1 MKIGMKKIFAVS
13 AVVVL
18 SMSLL
23 AGCGGKSKETKA
35 ETETVGETV
44 AEKTELDASTGTI
57 VSFKSNK
64 LTIKTSSSKELEFDI
79 TDAVKKGEKDIKT
92 GNSVAV
98 VYSGSVSGT
107 DTTGATVEIVIAMPA
122 SDTDTT
128 GTSSSD
134 SKSGQMTGTVEEYTE
149 GGKLV
154 IENNEDGE
162 KYYFSTGNA
171 TVSGS
176 EDIEEGDSVTV
187 SYTGDIDGND
197 LVSATKITLK
207 ASGSS
212 TSGTSS
218 SGSAE
223 STAKGQTI
231 SGTVTAAT
239 MNTVT
244 IKTSS
249 GTTYTFSTM
258 DADIDITGGL
268 ENDMDV
274 IIRYTGDLSEG
285 AESVTVTSVKED
297 K

>member
-44 AEKTELDASTGTI
+44 AEKTELDASTGTV
-57 VSFKSNK
+57 VSLKSNK
-64 LTIKTSSSKELEFDI
+64 LTIETSGGKELEFDI

-154 IENNEDGE
+154 IENNADGE
-162 KYYFSTGNA
+162 KYYFSTANA

-197 LVSATKITLK
+197 LVPATKITLK

-212 TSGTSS
+212 
-218 SGSAE
+218 SAE